1 MSQRLQNVLDLGVGV
16 EAGDFSWDCLLQ
28 HALLLILKEKVAR
41 FNADPEI
48 QDILKTLAH
57 LSSASVN
64 GLGSSFKYSEKTAAA
79 LKNHKFDLAPLRTQG
94 FRYERLDQ
102 LTTEVLLGTR

>member
-1 MSQRLQNVLDLGVGV
+1 
-16 EAGDFSWDCLLQ
+16 
-28 HALLLILKEKVAR
+28 
-41 FNADPEI
+41 
-48 QDILKTLAH
+48 
-57 LSSASVN
+57 VN

-102 LTTEVLLGTR
+102 LTTKSCSAPDNRCTPPLAFGYKAEPCNFSSPRYRHEAA